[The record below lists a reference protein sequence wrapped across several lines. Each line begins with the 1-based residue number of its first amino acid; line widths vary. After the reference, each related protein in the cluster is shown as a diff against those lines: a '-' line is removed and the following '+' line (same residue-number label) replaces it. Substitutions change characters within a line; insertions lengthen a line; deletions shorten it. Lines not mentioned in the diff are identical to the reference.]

1 MNEEIN
7 SDSSEVE
14 DGLEEKE
21 DEPERKKRKLNDYS
35 SLIRNNHN
43 KFILFRNASIQKW
56 NEKTKISTGKI
67 ANSNFSA
74 FDQSTLKQI
83 EQIMSEKSRLINRTR
98 IKRNDGRKVD
108 SKNQE
113 NFTHD
118 SKVIVML
125 SSNNDCA
132 CTKE

>member
-21 DEPERKKRKLNDYS
+21 DQPERKKRKLNDYS

-43 KFILFRNASIQKW
+43 KFILFRNSAIQKW
-56 NEKTKISTGKI
+56 NDKTKISTGKL

-83 EQIMSEKSRLINRTR
+83 EQIMSEKTRLVNRTR
-98 IKRNDGRKVD
+98 IKRNEGKTFD

-113 NFTHD
+113 NFTQD

-125 SSNNDCA
+125 CSNDQCECA
-132 CTKE
+132 QE